1 MSRAKST
8 LKNIIFQFAYELLV
22 LLFGFIA
29 PRWIIEIYGSSVNGL
44 TSTINQLLQILNLLQ
59 IGAVGASIFEMYKPV
74 AEKDYKT
81 VSLIIDSSKKYFR
94 KMGSIF
100 LAGVLVAAPIIAYT
114 KSGEGIPPW
123 AIVLSVIILGLNG
136 SFYFF
141 FTSWFDILFSPHQKR
156 FVLSVSAMIEKV
168 VYYGCLFTVLFFKL
182 HFVVM
187 YITMLVGSVA
197 KVIYLYARYNKDFK
211 GLMVPVPKGSHY
223 PIKNRNYLMLNQIAR
238 QTIESSP
245 SVIISM
251 TYSLSYGSVY
261 SVYHLVQNM
270 IKMVINT
277 LQHSV
282 SEIFGTFVAKEDN
295 ERIKSVYNAME
306 YGFYALG
313 TVVISCTAFLYTP
326 FVYVYTA
333 GNALDVN
340 YIYSTVA
347 LIFVIYD
354 AVYCA
359 YSPIYMLSNIY
370 GLFKN
375 TYKQSLVSG
384 IIGLVLAI
392 GLGMISWEYVLFGL
406 VFYYGSSLV
415 YRIYVLSKNVE
426 WFDLKKIPLRIGL
439 MGSALVLS
447 YFAGTK
453 LAVHSTAWL
462 AWILQAI
469 IIAVISAAYVI
480 IYTALFERKEFKT
493 LFRHVKNMIKR

>member
-8 LKNIIFQFAYELLV
+8 LKNIIFQFGYELLL

-29 PRWIIEIYGSSVNGL
+29 PRWIIETYGSSVNGL

-74 AEKDYKT
+74 AEKDYRT
-81 VSLIIDSSKKYFR
+81 ISLIIDSSKKYFW

-100 LAGVLVAAPIIAYT
+100 LAGVLVAAPLIAYS
-114 KSGEGIPPW
+114 KAGEGIPIW
-123 AIVLSVIILGLNG
+123 AILLSVVILGLNG

-156 FVLSVSAMIEKV
+156 FVLSIAGMIEKI
-168 VYYGCLFTVLFFKL
+168 VYYGLLFAVLFFKL

-187 YITMLVGSVA
+187 YLTMLVGSVA
-197 KVIYLYARYNKDFK
+197 KVLYLYSRYNREFK
-211 GLMVPVPKGSHY
+211 KLMVPVPKGSSY
-223 PIKNRNYLMLNQIAR
+223 PIKNKNYLMLNQIAR

-282 SEIFGTFVAKEDN
+282 SEIFGTFVAKESDD
-295 ERIKSVYNAME
+295 RIKSVYNAME
-306 YGFYALG
+306 YGFYAFG

-333 GNALDVN
+333 GNTMDVN
-340 YIYSTVA
+340 YLYPIMA
-347 LIFVIYD
+347 FLFVLYD
-354 AVYCA
+354 VVYCA
-359 YSPIYMLSNIY
+359 YSPIIMLSNIY
-370 GLFKN
+370 GLFKE
-375 TYKQSLVSG
+375 TYGQALISG
-384 IIGLVLAI
+384 IIGLALSI
-392 GLGMISWEYVLFGL
+392 GLGLISWEYVLFGL
-406 VFYYGSSLV
+406 IFYYGSSLV
-415 YRIYVLSKNVE
+415 YRIYVLNKKVA
-426 WFDLKKIPLRIGL
+426 WFNLKKIPIRMGL
-439 MGSALVLS
+439 MLSALAIS
-447 YFAGTK
+447 YFSGERFS
-453 LAVHSTAWL
+453 VYSTSWL
-462 AWILQAI
+462 NWILQAVI
-469 IIAVISAAYVI
+469 VAIASVFYVM
-480 IYTALFERKEFKT
+480 IYTFLFERTEFKT
-493 LFRHVKNMIKR
+493 LLRYFKNMLKR